1 MLFDVVRAGV
11 EFTNMKMDTLSLGL
25 VGPGF
30 RCQCVV
36 IFRVIPPRKSLADAI
51 YYEAR
56 TTMFLKRLMDEFCVR
71 HRVEREHV
79 YFTYGA
85 GTRRLAD
92 TDTLFSLVD
101 GSTSEYLTEIPELA
115 VAGQF
120 RNVARPRFRIP
131 HQGRAQAFPRGDVF
145 ANV

>member
-1 MLFDVVRAGV
+1 
-11 EFTNMKMDTLSLGL
+11 
-25 VGPGF
+25 
-30 RCQCVV
+30 
-36 IFRVIPPRKSLADAI
+36 
-51 YYEAR
+51 
-56 TTMFLKRLMDEFCVR
+56 MFLKRLMDEFCVR

-120 RNVARPRFRIP
+120 RNVARPRCRIP
-131 HQGRAQAFPRGDVF
+131 HQGRAQAFPRGGENRRMGDVF